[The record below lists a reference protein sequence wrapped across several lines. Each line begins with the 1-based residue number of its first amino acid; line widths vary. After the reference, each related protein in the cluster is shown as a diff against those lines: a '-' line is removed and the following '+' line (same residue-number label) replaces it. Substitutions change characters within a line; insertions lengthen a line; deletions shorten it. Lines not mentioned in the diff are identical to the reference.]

1 MADKN
6 EVDVLINKKK
16 YTLCANENPEYIQ
29 KLASFVDGKYKEFGS
44 FEASKN
50 LGQEKL
56 SIFVEINLADD
67 YFKLQQQFHLMELEM
82 EQKENEIYRLKQQ
95 LIECQGK
102 NDLLNQELEK
112 EKNQKIDADKKI
124 VELKTTLLE
133 RGLFK
138 ESDEKKAEEGSGTVN
153 PAGSNKA
160 ENHSNPSGQNQKYH
174 KK

>member
-1 MADKN
+1 MAGKN
-6 EVDVLINKKK
+6 EVDVLINRKK

-29 KLASFVDGKYKEFGS
+29 KLASFVDGKYKEFSS
-44 FEASKN
+44 FDSSKN

-56 SIFVEINLADD
+56 GIFVGINLADD
-67 YFKLQQQFHLMELEM
+67 YFKLQQQFHLMELEI

-138 ESDEKKAEEGSGTVN
+138 ETDAKKTTEQNGQEN
-153 PAGSNKA
+153 FNGSNRS
-160 ENHSNPSGQNQKYH
+160 EQPQGQNQKHH